1 MKERFEMF
9 DESDSILQHLSK
21 EKYALRRKFESSSPI
36 LTIQK
41 NVSMFF

>member
-9 DESDSILQHLSK
+9 NESDMINQHLSK
-21 EKYALRRKFESSSPI
+21 ENYALRRKFESSSPI

-41 NVSMFF
+41 NVKMFM